1 MTEKSQKNRTGADS
15 PATIKTNRMNA
26 LSTISILSAWIGLT
40 ILNISDSTT
49 AKQVA
54 TLFGLVAVGT
64 IVIAVVCHVRTAI
77 GLQVREASTPTSGTR
92 DIGSIPPE
100 QGTARRTAQGREAAA
115 QPPTPS
121 YGTGEIS
128 PISAPVGS
136 KPLEGMSFALT
147 GKMPV
152 KRAKMECLIEY
163 FGGTVHKRIRKD
175 TDFLVVGESREVSG
189 KESKANRW
197 NTPTLD
203 VAELAKMIGITY
215 YDIRDRYFEVV
226 PAEVAGARIMSENT
240 RREVRQYNK
249 VAGEQRTLLKSF
261 MEMRPDIT
269 LPHPVQVIVST
280 GDEMELATIDRLKFN
295 QVGDYILYSTD
306 GEALYLD
313 DLRDCS
319 VSDII
324 GVLAA

>member
-1 MTEKSQKNRTGADS
+1 
-15 PATIKTNRMNA
+15 MNA
-26 LSTISILSAWIGLT
+26 LSTISIVSAWIGLT

>member
-1 MTEKSQKNRTGADS
+1 
-15 PATIKTNRMNA
+15 MNA

-40 ILNISDSTT
+40 ILNISDTPT

-54 TLFGLVAVGT
+54 TLFGLVAVCT

-77 GLQVREASTPTSGTR
+77 GLQVREASAPTSGTR
-92 DIGSIPPE
+92 GIGSIPPE

-115 QPPTPS
+115 QLPTPS

-226 PAEVAGARIMSENT
+226 PAEVAGARIMGGNT

-249 VAGEQRTLLKSF
+249 VAGEQRTFLKSL

-269 LPHPVQVIVST
+269 LPRPVQVIIST
-280 GDEMELATIDRLKFN
+280 DDEMELATIDRLKFN

>member
-1 MTEKSQKNRTGADS
+1 
-15 PATIKTNRMNA
+15 MNA
-26 LSTISILSAWIGLT
+26 LSTISIVSAWIGLT

-54 TLFGLVAVGT
+54 TFFGLVAVGT

-77 GLQVREASTPTSGTR
+77 GLQVREASAPTSGTR
-92 DIGSIPPE
+92 GIGSITPE